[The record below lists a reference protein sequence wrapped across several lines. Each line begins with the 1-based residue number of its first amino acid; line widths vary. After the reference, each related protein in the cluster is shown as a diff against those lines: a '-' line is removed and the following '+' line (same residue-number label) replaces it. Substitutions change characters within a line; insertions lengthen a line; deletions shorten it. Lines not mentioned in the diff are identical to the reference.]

1 MRKETQPLRDKVVRK
16 IITISRR
23 FHYEPLTD
31 ELCTEIKLPK
41 NLTLMA
47 LSYLL
52 DSNHLIK
59 GDPGRGKSTGARIVA
74 SVFGGVP
81 YDLYHSLELQ
91 GHSGQVKEHVV
102 GRLNFASLNSGYEK
116 MVWMGTIA
124 LPVLIVDEGNRLP
137 PEVQGA
143 ILQGIES
150 KRWNYSGNHT
160 YYAGQK
166 PAFITANYH
175 DEGTEKL
182 IPPLL
187 DRMDIVTEEKYT
199 GRNNFITGQTYE
211 KAEEDRRRLL
221 RDSKITTEAMEILRK
236 GEIDE
241 FVKYWKNN
249 KLSTVDPITDEEKE
263 EIVRQIKEIKV
274 AKGGNGNDVL
284 PHANDALLFL
294 SAFDAEINWS
304 EKYGSKRSIDPISD
318 HPHDKKYLGI
328 YVKNGF
334 SPRSLVATLEY
345 AKGVAWIAGRDE
357 LDIRDVVAVLPH
369 VIAHKM
375 TYSENFA
382 PPQERKDMIEIAM
395 AKKLVEIALEN
406 YQKVAAAIKN
416 LLERIQKDPE
426 GAAELNEKEYD
437 HPLQKSLIATVK
449 DEVLKFRLYGE
460 EEERLL

>member
-1 MRKETQPLRDKVVRK
+1 MPESKLREKVVNK
-16 IITISRR
+16 IIGISRR

-31 ELCTEIKLPK
+31 ELDKNQLLPK
-41 NLTLMA
+41 NLSLMA

-59 GDPGRGKSTGARIVA
+59 GDPGRGKSTGARIIS

-102 GRLNFASLNSGYEK
+102 GRLNFASLNNGYES
-116 MVWMGTIA
+116 MIWMGTIA

-175 DEGTEKL
+175 DEGTEQL

-187 DRMDIVTEEKYT
+187 DRMDIVTEERYF
-199 GRNNFITGQTYE
+199 GRNNFVTEFTFE
-211 KAEEDRRRLL
+211 RAEEERRRLL
-221 RDSKITTEAMEILRK
+221 RDPEITNKAIEVLNKK
-236 GEIDE
+236 GIDE
-241 FVKYWKNN
+241 FVRFIKSNRLK
-249 KLSTVDPITDEEKE
+249 TVDPITDEEKE
-263 EIVRQIKEIKV
+263 EIQKEIKSIKETKETKEGV
-274 AKGGNGNDVL
+274 N
-284 PHANDALLFL
+284 ANDALLFL

-304 EKYGSKRSIDPISD
+304 EKYGSKRSVDPLSD
-318 HPHDKKYLGI
+318 HPHDKKYLGTH
-328 YVKNGF
+328 VKTGF

-345 AKGVAWIAGRDE
+345 AKGVAWLSGRSE
-357 LDIRDVVAVLPH
+357 IDIHDVATVLPH

-375 TYSENFA
+375 AYAEEFSSDA
-382 PPQERKDMIEIAM
+382 ERKDMVEIAL
-395 AKKLVEIALEN
+395 AKKLVKIALEN
-406 YQKVAAAIKN
+406 YNKVAKDIKN
-416 LLERIQKDPE
+416 LLAQIQADPLK
-426 GAAELNEKEYD
+426 AAEYDINDYD

-449 DEVLKFRLYGE
+449 DEILKFRLFGE
-460 EEERLL
+460 INKEELL